1 MTSTSFFR
9 GRSAGFRAFLFCAA
23 SVGIGALLPV
33 TVSAQPTDTADDK
46 RSIEEIVV
54 RGVASRLPAD
64 LSSVPGS
71 VTIIGAEELGE
82 QSLFSND
89 LGEILQRSVP
99 GFGVS
104 SSGSFSNFSQT
115 LRGRKPAVFIDGVP
129 TTVPLRD
136 GGRDLRVI
144 SPGAVG
150 NVEVIRGSTALY
162 GLGGAGGLINYAT
175 REPGDGASEY
185 RTDVSIGT
193 SLTHGGDSANYTLQQ
208 SAQGRSD
215 RLSWVLSG
223 FYESYRSLYDAK
235 GKRIPPDPQGQGG
248 IADTDAFNVFAKL
261 GFDLSPSQSLFLA
274 ANVYEIEQDTP
285 YSNGVGAFA
294 SRPAPAVSQ
303 KPLGEGQGTENTLLS
318 LRYVDNEFLGG
329 ALGAQVFYSAYEAV
343 FGFFPPPVFPP
354 DGGQSL
360 IDAERT
366 GLRFDV
372 STPIDTANLKGNLLW
387 GIDFVT
393 DTSSQPMSDGRLL
406 VPEMKQDSLAP
417 FLQAEF
423 AVRDTLTLTGGLRY
437 ENAEISTGTF
447 TTIAIV
453 DPSLPG
459 GVTVQ
464 GGKVDYRE
472 ALFNAGFVWS
482 RPGSGID
489 IYGGFSQ
496 GFTVN
501 DFGRALRS
509 TTVGTI
515 SEFDFKAQVIDSY
528 ELGLREAGEALDWSL
543 AVFFSSSELGSSFN
557 AVTLELVRAPEEIW
571 GAELAVSAQ
580 ASEAFALWGSISWV
594 DGEVESAPGTV
605 EELDTSRIPPVKLTA
620 GIEWAPREDWRVLT
634 QITHSAAQ
642 RRFENQPVFG
652 RADVEAYT
660 LLDVSVTRGVGP
672 GQLTLALGNLL
683 NAYYFTPDAYRF
695 AGNGT
700 FTSGVGA
707 TARVSYSLSY

>member
-1 MTSTSFFR
+1 MKSTSFFPW
-9 GRSAGFRAFLFCAA
+9 RSAGLGVFSFAA
-23 SVGIGALLPV
+23 GALLPV
-33 TVSAQPTDTADDK
+33 TLAAQQTDTADDD
-46 RSIEEIVV
+46 RPLEEIIV
-54 RGVASRLPAD
+54 RGAGSRLPAD

-104 SSGSFSNFSQT
+104 SSGSFSNFAQT

-144 SPGAVG
+144 SPGAVDS
-150 NVEVIRGSTALY
+150 VEVIRGSTALY

-175 REPGDGASEY
+175 REPGDGAPEY
-185 RTDVSIGT
+185 RTDVSLGT

-274 ANVYEIEQDTP
+274 ANVYQIEQDTP
-285 YSNGVGAFA
+285 YSNGAGAFA

-318 LRYVDNEFLGG
+318 LRYVNNEFLGG

-343 FGFFPPPVFPP
+343 FGFFLPPVFPP

-372 STPIDTANLKGNLLW
+372 STPIDTANIEGNLLW

-393 DTSSQPMSDGRLL
+393 DTTSQPMSDGRLL
-406 VPEMKQDSLAP
+406 VPEMKQESLAP

-423 AVRDTLTLTGGLRY
+423 AVGDTLTLTGGLRY

-447 TTIAIV
+447 TTIAIF

-459 GVTVQ
+459 GVTVR
-464 GGKVDYRE
+464 GGKVDYSE
-472 ALFNAGFVWS
+472 TLFNAGFVWS

-515 SEFDFKAQVIDSY
+515 SEFDFKAQAIDSY
-528 ELGLREAGEALDWSL
+528 ELGLRGAGEVLDWSL
-543 AVFFSSSELGSSFN
+543 AVFFSTSELGSSFN
-557 AVTLELVRAPEEIW
+557 AVTLELVRAPEDIW
-571 GAELAVSAQ
+571 GAELAVNAQ
-580 ASEAFALWGSISWV
+580 ASEAFTVWGSISWV
-594 DGEVESAPGTV
+594 DGEVESAPGAV

-620 GIEWAPREDWRVLT
+620 GIEWAPQEDWRVLA

-642 RRFENQPVFG
+642 RRFENQRVFG

-660 LLDVSVTRGVGP
+660 LLDVSLTRGVGP
-672 GQLTLALGNLL
+672 GQLTLAFGNLL
-683 NAYYFTPDAYRF
+683 NEYYFTPDAYRF

-707 TARVSYSLSY
+707 TARLTYSLNY

>member
-1 MTSTSFFR
+1 MKSTGFFR
-9 GRSAGFRAFLFCAA
+9 WRSAGFCALLFAA
-23 SVGIGALLPV
+23 GALLPV
-33 TVSAQPTDTADDK
+33 TLAAQQTDRADDD
-46 RSIEEIVV
+46 RPLEEIIV
-54 RGVASRLPAD
+54 RGIGSRLPAD

-144 SPGAVG
+144 SPGAVDS
-150 NVEVIRGSTALY
+150 VEVIRGSTALY
-162 GLGGAGGLINYAT
+162 GLGGAGGLINYVT
-175 REPGDGASEY
+175 REPGDGAAEY
-185 RTDVSIGT
+185 RTDVSLGT

-274 ANVYEIEQDTP
+274 ANVYEIEQDTL
-285 YSNGVGAFA
+285 YSNGAGAFA

-318 LRYVDNEFLGG
+318 LRYVNDEFLGG

-372 STPIDTANLKGNLLW
+372 STAIDTANFKGNLLW

-393 DTSSQPMSDGRLL
+393 DTTSQPMGDGRLL
-406 VPEMKQDSLAP
+406 VPEMKQESLAP

-453 DPSLPG
+453 NPSLPG

-464 GGKVDYRE
+464 GGKVDYSE
-472 ALFNAGFVWS
+472 MLFNAGFVWS

-515 SEFDFKAQVIDSY
+515 SEFDFKAQAIDSY
-528 ELGLREAGEALDWSL
+528 ELGLRGAGEVLDWSL
-543 AVFFSSSELGSSFN
+543 AVFFSTSELGSSFN
-557 AVTLELVRAPEEIW
+557 AVTLELVRAPEDIW
-571 GAELAVSAQ
+571 GAELAVNAR
-580 ASEAFALWGSISWV
+580 ASEAFTVWGSISWV
-594 DGEVESAPGTV
+594 DGEVESAPGAV

-620 GIEWAPREDWRVLT
+620 GIEWAPQEDWRVLA

-652 RADVEAYT
+652 RADIEAYT

-672 GQLTLALGNLL
+672 GQLTLAFGNLL
-683 NAYYFTPDAYRF
+683 NEYYFTPDAYRF

-707 TARVSYSLSY
+707 TARLTYSLGY

>member
-9 GRSAGFRAFLFCAA
+9 GRSAGFRAFSFAA
-23 SVGIGALLPV
+23 GALLPV
-33 TVSAQPTDTADDK
+33 TVSAQPTDTADAK
-46 RSIEEIVV
+46 RPIEEIVV
-54 RGVASRLPAD
+54 RGVGSRLPAD

-248 IADTDAFNVFAKL
+248 IADTNAFNVFAKL
-261 GFDLSPSQSLFLA
+261 GFDLSPSQSLFLS

-303 KPLGEGQGTENTLLS
+303 KPLGEGQSTENTLLS
-318 LRYVDNEFLGG
+318 LRYVNNEFLGG
-329 ALGAQVFYSAYEAV
+329 ELGAQIFYSAYEAV

-360 IDAERT
+360 IDAERS

-372 STPIDTANLKGNLLW
+372 STPIDTANLEGNLLW

-393 DTSSQPMSDGRLL
+393 DTTSQPMSDGRLL
-406 VPEMKQDSLAP
+406 VPEMKQESLAP

-482 RPGSGID
+482 PLSGRAEPGID

-528 ELGLREAGEALDWSL
+528 ELGLRGAGEVLDWSL

-571 GAELAVSAQ
+571 GAELAVNAQ

-620 GIEWAPREDWRVLT
+620 GIEWAPRGDWRVLT

-683 NAYYFTPDAYRF
+683 NEYYFTPDAYRF

-707 TARVSYSLSY
+707 TARLTYSLSY